1 MTAPSLEQHPVTA
14 GDVAATLARVHAL
27 LDALPTQAYSGLAG
41 REQREAAGSLARL
54 KARVTAH
61 ELAAVAAVE
70 SSGTA
75 RREGASSTGSLLAGD
90 FGRDRRG
97 ADAVVRQAKQIDQ
110 TPQTHEAMAE
120 GRLSARQVRSIGRAL
135 DQLPTTVTPTQR
147 EACETQLVEDAPRM
161 DLKLFER
168 HADRVVGHF
177 LTDSD
182 DESDL
187 DAAENDLVEQ
197 REKKAWAA
205 AEFWMGP
212 AVDGSVKGGFT
223 IPEAQAA
230 QLRVAVDALCAPQ
243 VEITGPS
250 SLSRRS
256 GEVLLDERPS
266 YRTRQGWALTYLCE
280 LLPTEKLPETNNL
293 GPIVTI
299 NLDHETLIERLK
311 VATLSTGERISAG
324 QARRMACEHR
334 LLPAVFGGE
343 SLPLDLG
350 RDKRLFSLAQRRGL
364 EFRDQGC
371 VFPGCDRPPGWCV
384 AHHARRT
391 WADGGGTD
399 LTDGVLLCPHHHR
412 ILHDDGWDITF
423 NERGHPA
430 LVPPATLDPHR
441 RPRLH
446 DRFRWHAD
454 GAPRPHA

>member
-1 MTAPSLEQHPVTA
+1 MAAPLLEQQPVTA
-14 GDVAATLARVHAL
+14 GDAVATLARVHAL
-27 LDALPTQAYSGLAG
+27 LDALPTQVYSGLAG

-70 SSGTA
+70 AAGTA

-97 ADAVVRQAKQIDQ
+97 ADAVVRQAKQIST
-110 TPQTHEAMAE
+110 TPQTHQAMAN
-120 GRLSARQVRSIGRAL
+120 GRLSTRQVKAISRAL
-135 DQLPTTVTPTQR
+135 DQLPKTVTAVQR

-177 LTDSD
+177 LTTTE
-182 DESDL
+182 DETGDKSDL
-187 DAAENDLVEQ
+187 DAAENNLVAA
-197 REKKAWAA
+197 REKRAWDNAD
-205 AEFWMGP
+205 FWMGP

-230 QLRVAVDALCAPQ
+230 QLRVAMDALCAPQ
-243 VEITGPS
+243 VEINSPTR
-250 SLSRRS
+250 LSRRS

-266 YRTRQGWALTYLCE
+266 YRTRQGWAFTYLCE

-293 GPIVTI
+293 GPILTI
-299 NLDHETLIERLK
+299 NLDHQTLIEKMK

-334 LLPAVFGGE
+334 LLPAVLGGE

-350 RDKRLFSLAQRRGL
+350 RDKRLFTLHQRQGLAL
-364 EFRDQGC
+364 RDRGC

-399 LTDGVLLCPHHHR
+399 LHDGVLLCPHHHR
-412 ILHDDGWDITF
+412 ILHADGWDITF
-423 NERGHPA
+423 NTRGHPA
-430 LVPPATLDPHR
+430 LVPPATLDPRR

-446 DRFRWHAD
+446 DRFKHQT
-454 GAPRPHA
+454 

>member
-1 MTAPSLEQHPVTA
+1 MTAPLPEPATVTD
-14 GDVAATLARVHAL
+14 GVVAKLARVHEILGSISTA
-27 LDALPTQAYSGLAG
+27 DYARLAG

-70 SSGTA
+70 SSGAA

-97 ADAVVRQAKQIDQ
+97 ADAVVRQAKQITT
-110 TPQTHEAMAE
+110 TPQTHQAMAN
-120 GRLSARQVRSIGRAL
+120 GRLSTRQVKAISRAL
-135 DQLPTTVTPTQR
+135 DQLPKTITAAQR

-161 DLKLFER
+161 DLKQFER

-177 LTDSD
+177 LTTTED
-182 DESDL
+182 DDAL

-212 AVDGSVKGGFT
+212 ATDGLVKGGFA

-230 QLRVAVDALCAPQ
+230 QLRVAMDALCAPQ
-243 VEITGPS
+243 VEITSPTN
-250 SLSRRS
+250 LSRRT

-266 YRTRQGWALTYLCE
+266 YRTRQGWAFTYLCE

-293 GPIVTI
+293 GPILTI
-299 NLDHETLIERLK
+299 NLDHQTLIEKVK
-311 VATLSTGERISAG
+311 VATLSTGERLSAG
-324 QARRMACEHR
+324 QAQRMACEHR

-350 RDKRLFSLAQRRGL
+350 RDRRLFSLAQRRGL

-412 ILHDDGWDITF
+412 ILHADGWDITF

-430 LVPPATLDPHR
+430 LIPPAALDPRR

-446 DRFRWHAD
+446 DRFH
-454 GAPRPHA
+454 HQT

>member
-1 MTAPSLEQHPVTA
+1 MTAPLPEPTTVTD
-14 GDVAATLARVHAL
+14 GVVTKLARVHEILGSISTA
-27 LDALPTQAYSGLAG
+27 DYARLAG

-70 SSGTA
+70 SSGAA

-97 ADAVVRQAKQIDQ
+97 ADAVVRQAKQITT
-110 TPQTHEAMAE
+110 TPQTHQAMAN
-120 GRLSARQVRSIGRAL
+120 GRLSTRQVKAISRAL
-135 DQLPTTVTPTQR
+135 DQLPKTITAAQR

-161 DLKLFER
+161 DLKQFER

-177 LTDSD
+177 LTESD
-182 DESDL
+182 DDDAL

-212 AVDGSVKGGFT
+212 ATDGLVKGGFA

-230 QLRVAVDALCAPQ
+230 QLRVAMDALCAPQ
-243 VEITGPS
+243 VEITSPTN
-250 SLSRRS
+250 LARRA

-266 YRTRQGWALTYLCE
+266 YRTRQGWAFTYLCE

-293 GPIVTI
+293 GPILTI
-299 NLDHETLIERLK
+299 NLDLATLLERLK

-350 RDKRLFSLAQRRGL
+350 RDKRLFTLAQRQGL
-364 EFRDQGC
+364 ALRDRGC

-399 LTDGVLLCPHHHR
+399 LHDGVLLCPHHHR
-412 ILHDDGWDITF
+412 ILHTDGWDIIF

-430 LVPPATLDPHR
+430 LIPPASLDPDR

-446 DRFRWHAD
+446 DRFRTHV
-454 GAPRPHA
+454 